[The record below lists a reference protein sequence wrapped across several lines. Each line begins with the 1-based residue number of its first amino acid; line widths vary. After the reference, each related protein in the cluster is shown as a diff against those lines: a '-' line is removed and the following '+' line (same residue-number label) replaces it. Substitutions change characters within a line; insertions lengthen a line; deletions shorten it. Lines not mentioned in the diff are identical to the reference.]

1 MSFTARLRV
10 SKAKRGRGRR
20 RNASPRDLPAVAAA
34 EEALP
39 KTFLIFPI
47 TGMEALRTSD
57 HGSCGNLSSLEED
70 REIKNHNSH
79 QLLGIQRLQCFE

>member
-10 SKAKRGRGRR
+10 SKAKTEGGRR

-34 EEALP
+34 AEEGALP
-39 KTFLIFPI
+39 KTSLIFPI

-57 HGSCGNLSSLEED
+57 HGSCGNLPSLEEI
-70 REIKNHNSH
+70 EK
-79 QLLGIQRLQCFE
+79 